1 MPHQSG
7 APFAS
12 VRSFPKEQW
21 YRAGVV
27 FFSPPPPPFP
37 SFALTPTVR
46 VKGGKTFCASF
57 CASLIAGSRRAF
69 LCVDWPCR
77 LCLFV
82 KCKRCERLLLVE
94 VCKAF
99 LFVFCC
105 CSCWF
110 FFGFRTTNVKER
122 TDHSVSLRWKKRF
135 EHFQRGKY
143 FSDNC
148 AFELWVDFRLLSPGW
163 IKTRLYSFISS
174 YGYFFYM
181 PRFLNLPS
189 RCRTSFIPVF
199 SQRTISLTRASEMKL
214 VRLKLSRK

>member
-1 MPHQSG
+1 MTRVEISLTFSLCNTCDIPSRSNSKRNKQYRLTVNWHASIYLLPYAAPIRSSVCQSTE
-7 APFAS
+7 
-12 VRSFPKEQW
+12 FPKRTMISG
-21 YRAGVV
+21 RAGVV

-46 VKGGKTFCASF
+46 VQGGKTFCASF

-82 KCKRCERLLLVE
+82 KCTRCERLLLVE

-110 FFGFRTTNVKER
+110 FVT
-122 TDHSVSLRWKKRF
+122 WKL
-135 EHFQRGKY
+135 
-143 FSDNC
+143 
-148 AFELWVDFRLLSPGW
+148 LW
-163 IKTRLYSFISS
+163 IQ
-174 YGYFFYM
+174 
-181 PRFLNLPS
+181 NNQ
-189 RCRTSFIPVF
+189 C
-199 SQRTISLTRASEMKL
+199 
-214 VRLKLSRK
+214 